1 MILLN
6 GRAIFQRREKE
17 SEAARIGSETHFGR
31 PETGIGKETHTSGD
45 RRHAA
50 DEGSSQDLRNGRAK
64 DKQVRLHDLREKGT
78 RRLTWCRDQVFED
91 SDGGRAGP
99 RERVRPK
106 AFKVLRA
113 RREWGYASGMK
124 LAPQE
129 VRTYLLTAVT
139 AQRRRLFQVTAT
151 VEMFLTT
158 IEDYRAKERLAL
170 HAFVVM
176 PEHVHLL
183 LTPAP
188 EVALEKVAQLIKGGF
203 SFRLRS
209 ARDVWE
215 KG

>member
-1 MILLN
+1 V
-6 GRAIFQRREKE
+6 G
-17 SEAARIGSETHFGR
+17 T
-31 PETGIGKETHTSGD
+31 
-45 RRHAA
+45 
-50 DEGSSQDLRNGRAK
+50 AK
-64 DKQVRLHDLREKGT
+64 
-78 RRLTWCRDQVFED
+78 
-91 SDGGRAGP
+91 
-99 RERVRPK
+99 
-106 AFKVLRA
+106 
-113 RREWGYASGMK
+113 WGYASGMK

-151 VEMFLTT
+151 AEMFLTT
-158 IEDYRAKERLAL
+158 IEDYRAKERFAL

-209 ARDVWE
+209 AKGVWE
-215 KG
+215 KGYDSRRITDGGHFDACRRYIEENPVRARMVVSAEEYAYSSCGRSGMVDPRPVWFGQG